1 MTTNPLSLSVPTQK
15 VVDPNIVIPY
25 IRTPYVVS
33 NMYAP
38 IVEPILMGLGVMPPW
53 QIIVL
58 PYMVRYSSSTPTI
71 IHTILAPPMDFLLG
85 NNGGLLDFSG
95 YMGNVCDNL
104 PSRKL

>member
-1 MTTNPLSLSVPTQK
+1 MS
-15 VVDPNIVIPY
+15 
-25 IRTPYVVS
+25 YVVS
-33 NMYAP
+33 NMHAP

-104 PSRKL
+104 PSCKL